1 MCQWAGLPPTINY
14 HSFRATGITIYLSN
28 GGSLE
33 DARAIAAHESSQTI
47 RHYDRT
53 GDRITLDE
61 IERLRF

>member
-1 MCQWAGLPPTINY
+1 MCQGAGLPPTINCR
-14 HSFRATGITIYLSN
+14 SFRATGSPSISR

-47 RHYDRT
+47 RLYDRT

-61 IERLRF
+61 IERIRF